1 MEAKKESLDF
11 VKDTSSNLASGMS
24 FINATTAPLFN
35 GNVSIT
41 EETATTP
48 VIQDKKIAETTL
60 KMRQDVL
67 ESIYSIATSS
77 GTTQIDLYNKIV
89 LNIAQLL
96 NVPFVSI
103 VKKINTDKIRIITR
117 FNSGICDSK
126 ECKEKNCYQC
136 STVLNSKKPLISN
149 GELPKSDINCDCFK
163 DILVKTYLGVPI
175 VSSSSECTG
184 TICIADTLP
193 RLFTNQQLHI
203 VEIFSR
209 YVANEFDR
217 ESIQKELIQSQ
228 EMKLLGVL
236 TSGVAH
242 EVRNP
247 LNAIWAIT
255 EALFQEINSDS
266 RLNIYKDHIKSQVER
281 LSLLMQ
287 ELLDLGKPFSCKDAD
302 LISLPLICKKTVD
315 FWSQTDITKRTVHFI
330 NSSPDKNGL
339 IKGDPQKIRQV
350 IVNLLDNASQHS
362 SSASTITVRFYQSN
376 STCHVDVIDKG
387 CGISKEIKAKVF
399 DPFFTTRV
407 KGTGLGLPIVK
418 NILDIHDGLIELNNN
433 EPPPGIT
440 AALYFPAAA
449 PNDQVTNYPEIPESL
464 ITTDSDIYPKNC
476 T

>member
-1 MEAKKESLDF
+1 METNNESLDF
-11 VKDTSSNLASGMS
+11 AKETSSNIASAIS
-24 FINATTAPLFN
+24 YLNATTPPLFN
-35 GNVSIT
+35 DNVNIT
-41 EETATTP
+41 EETSTP
-48 VIQDKKIAETTL
+48 PLIHDKKISDTTL
-60 KMRQDVL
+60 KIRQDVL

-89 LNIAQLL
+89 VNIAQLL

-117 FNSGICDSK
+117 FKNGICDSN
-126 ECKEKNCYQC
+126 ECKEKNCNQC
-136 STVLNSKKPLISN
+136 SIVLNSKKPLICN
-149 GELPKSDINCDCFK
+149 SDFPTNNINCDCFK
-163 DILVKTYLGVPI
+163 DFPIKTYLGVPI

-193 RLFTNQQLHI
+193 HQFTNQQLHI

-209 YVANEFDR
+209 YVSNEFDR

-255 EALFQEINSDS
+255 EALFQEINCDS

-281 LSLLMQ
+281 LSSLMQ

-302 LISLPLICKKTVD
+302 PISLPLICKKTVD

-339 IKGDPQKIRQV
+339 IKGDPHKIRQV

-362 SSASTITVRFYQSN
+362 SPASPITVRFYQSN

-387 CGISKEIKAKVF
+387 CGISKEIKAKIF

-418 NILDIHDGLIELNNN
+418 NILDIHNGLIELNNN

-449 PNDQVTNYPEIPESL
+449 LND
-464 ITTDSDIYPKNC
+464 
-476 T
+476 